1 MKEYA
6 RQLVLCNRND
16 PAGVPKVM
24 GRTRARAR
32 HLVGDA
38 ANAWEVVIVFR
49 AEHGWPAGRDF
60 MPHNRDCTADE
71 QLVRGSSSMVM
82 N

>member
-1 MKEYA
+1 
-6 RQLVLCNRND
+6 
-16 PAGVPKVM
+16 M

-49 AEHGWPAGRDF
+49 AEHGWPAGREV
-60 MPHNRDCTADE
+60 MPHNRDCTADGHA
-71 QLVRGSSSMVM
+71 RGRSSMVM